1 MSEVLREVL
10 PLALAIAASPFTIIP
25 AILLLFTPRAAAAGS
40 AFLGGWLV
48 SIAASV
54 TVFVLLAS
62 VIEAF
67 EETPT
72 WAAWLKLI
80 LGAVLVVLAVRQ
92 WLGRRTP
99 KPAPAWMRSIESAT
113 PGKAVGLAFLL
124 SLANPKIL
132 LLSAAAGL
140 GIGAAELGTGQA
152 AVVVV
157 GFTVVAALSVA
168 VPVVLYLVLGKRML
182 GPLGRARDW
191 LVANNA
197 AVMAVVFLV
206 IGVMLVVEGVGVLRS

>member
-1 MSEVLREVL
+1 MGEVLLEVL

-25 AILLLFTPRAAAAGS
+25 AILLLFTPRAAVTGLS
-40 AFLGGWLV
+40 FLGGWLTG
-48 SIAASV
+48 IAGSSAA
-54 TVFVLLAS
+54 FVLLAS
-62 VIEAF
+62 VIEAA

-72 WAAWLKLI
+72 WAAWLKTV
-80 LGAVLVVLAVRQ
+80 LGVVLLVMGTRS

-99 KPAPAWMRSIESAT
+99 KPAPGWMRSIETAT
-113 PGKAVGLAFLL
+113 PRSALGLALLL

-140 GIGAAELGTGQA
+140 AIGAAELGTGQA
-152 AVVVV
+152 VALVVV
-157 GFTVVAALSVA
+157 FTLLAALSVA
-168 VPVVLYLVLGKRML
+168 LPIGLYLVLGERML

-197 AVMAVVFLV
+197 AVMAVVLVV
-206 IGVMLVVEGVGVLRS
+206 IGVMLVVEGVTALRP